1 MTIKCYII
9 ENSAACAAAVAAL
22 EHSIP
27 CFPFLELLDDSYIE
41 YTIHCR
47 LEDVAA
53 VEAALAAFV

>member
-1 MTIKCYII
+1 MTTKCYII
-9 ENSAACAAAVAAL
+9 EDSAACAAAVFAL

-27 CFPFLELLDDSYIE
+27 CFSFLELLDDGCIE
-41 YTIHCR
+41 YTIRCR